1 MVSRYVFLSG
11 SGARETKNVENIV
24 MTFSETHKVFEEPLK
39 TVRHGNK
46 GWRYALVKIR
56 QTPNVISQLAAV
68 NN

>member
-46 GWRYALVKIR
+46 G
-56 QTPNVISQLAAV
+56 
-68 NN
+68 